1 MCFSCFLSGEV
12 DLVEGWRRSEKSEE
26 FSGGW
31 IRRVQCVQHVQR
43 IAMEGVFAVFAM
55 FTCTEK

>member
-26 FSGGW
+26 FSGGC
-31 IRRVQCVQHVQR
+31 IRRVQCVQRVQR